1 MSPPANLIVSLL
13 WMGGKSSRTSKLG
26 LLENEGHQLICYD
39 FTSCK
44 GRPLASSPTAAL
56 CFCSPWCPDKQLLH
70 VFCEGLVF
78 IDPKLNQ
85 VFPWTSKH
93 LCSIC
98 DVSRKFLKSSL
109 NRKYRLHVGW
119 AVAVDWLG
127 MLAAQTGKT
136 ENHQGL
142 TMIIHLK
149 PTYVAFD
156 NSWLL
161 WWLWVVV
168 CQAWKFNIY
177 RTQRIKKTVTFF
189 PSDTYV
195 VWGLM
200 SI

>member
-1 MSPPANLIVSLL
+1 
-13 WMGGKSSRTSKLG
+13 MGGKSSRTSKLG
-26 LLENEGHQLICYD
+26 LLENEVNKVKAGSSHQLISYD

-56 CFCSPWCPDKQLLH
+56 CFCSPWCPYKQLLH
-70 VFCEGLVF
+70 VFSEGLVF
-78 IDPKLNQ
+78 TDPKLNR

-98 DVSRKFLKSSL
+98 DVSHRFLKSSL
-109 NRKYRLHVGW
+109 NRKYPPHIS
-119 AVAVDWLG
+119 WL
-127 MLAAQTGKT
+127 LT

-149 PTYVAFD
+149 PMYVAFD

-161 WWLWVVV
+161 WLLVVV

-177 RTQRIKKTVTFF
+177 RTQRIKKTV
-189 PSDTYV
+189 
-195 VWGLM
+195 M
-200 SI
+200 